1 MKNFSI
7 EIKWGIIFIIAGL
20 IWVLFEKM
28 MGWHDEHIDQQ
39 AIYSNLFGFI
49 AVLIYYLGLRD
60 KKNNFYNGIMEWKQ
74 GFVAGL
80 IITIVV
86 ALLSPLSQY
95 ITSTYISPNYF
106 SNMITY
112 ASENTPMTR
121 EQAEVFYN
129 LKTTMIQVAFSA
141 LAMGVVTSALVAWFV
156 KTKKAEVK
164 A

>member
-7 EIKWGIIFIIAGL
+7 EIKWGIIFFIAGL
-20 IWVLFEKM
+20 VWVMFEKL

-39 AIYSNLFGFI
+39 TIYSNLFGFI
-49 AVLIYYLGLRD
+49 AVFIYYLGLRD
-60 KKNNFYNGIMEWKQ
+60 KKKNFYNGVMDWKQ

-86 ALLSPLSQY
+86 SILSPLSQY

-112 ASENTPMTR
+112 VTENTAMTR
-121 EQAEVFYN
+121 AQAEVFYN
-129 LKTTMIQVAFSA
+129 LKTTMIEVAFSA

-156 KTKKAEVK
+156 RSKKPEVK
-164 A
+164 S

>member
-1 MKNFSI
+1 MKNFFI
-7 EIKWGIIFIIAGL
+7 EIKWGVIFIIVGL

-49 AVLIYYLGLRD
+49 AVFIYFLGLRD
-60 KKNNFYNGIMEWKQ
+60 KKKNYYNGVMDWKQ
-74 GFVAGL
+74 GFVAGVV
-80 IITIVV
+80 ITVVV

-95 ITSTYISPNYF
+95 ITSVYISPNYF

-112 ASENTPMTR
+112 ISENSAMTR
-121 EQAEVFYN
+121 EQAEAFYN
-129 LKTTMIQVAFSA
+129 LKSTMIQVVFSA
-141 LAMGVVTSALVAWFV
+141 LAMGVVTSALIAWFV
-156 KTKKAEVK
+156 KSKNPAVK